1 MPSARWTTRRR
12 CRFRSPPARDCPRF
26 GTWRWLPRAAAISTA
41 ARTSTI
47 RSWIR
52 TCQRRWGE
60 FRRRCRWTPD
70 RHCHRTSFLGPRS
83 GYERQTGERVRFVG
97 ELSRKER
104 VCLLFVECVVT
115 HTLIYCALEGNLKS
129 PRQMLQLK
137 IV

>member
-47 RSWIR
+47 HLWIR

-83 GYERQTGERVRFVG
+83 GYERRGKEYVSLASFREKREFVY
-97 ELSRKER
+97 
-104 VCLLFVECVVT
+104 CLLN
-115 HTLIYCALEGNLKS
+115 AL
-129 PRQMLQLK
+129 
-137 IV
+137 